1 MTLRI
6 DRRDAVVV
14 HREVQAT
21 GRDAAALM
29 LQRRMPDAEP
39 GGLRGA
45 RLQLAQHLALMP
57 RGTAVVGVGAAQA
70 GHPGRHGRLALR
82 QHPPG
87 RRQADGGGQAE
98 AVTALEKGTAIEQ
111 AVTGDEAQS

>member
-45 RLQLAQHLALMP
+45 RLQLAQHLALMG
-57 RGTAVVGVGAAQA
+57 RGAAEVGVGAAQA

-98 AVTALEKGTAIEQ
+98 AVTALEKGAAIEQ